1 MSRSTAPVP
10 GGELEY
16 AVLRALWDLRKAS
29 AREIHELVG
38 KRDGLVYTTTTKVLD
53 RLHEKGLV
61 SRRRMGKAFVY
72 AARVKRA
79 DVERRRARGMLK
91 RLFGGDPEPAL
102 ASLVDAVEAIDPDL
116 LRQLARA
123 VEARRRSRRG
133 S

>member
-1 MSRSTAPVP
+1 MTRSTPVP

-29 AREIHELVG
+29 AREIHDIVG

-61 SRRRMGKAFVY
+61 SRRRKGKAFVY
-72 AARVKRA
+72 SPRVRRA
-79 DVERRRARGMLK
+79 DVERRRARGMLN
-91 RLFGGDPEPAL
+91 RLFGADPEPAL
-102 ASLVDAVEAIDPDL
+102 ASLVDAVEAIDPSL